1 MMTLEEIALQL
12 TLKAMDTDVIEK
24 DTYNK
29 ELDVRNANNI
39 KAVNKFYNEVLTNLY
54 SEESKPR

>member
-1 MMTLEEIALQL
+1 MTLEEIALQL

-24 DTYNK
+24 DTYNR

-54 SEESKPR
+54 SEDSKSR

>member
-1 MMTLEEIALQL
+1 MTLEEIALQL

-24 DTYNK
+24 DTYNR